1 MNAVFALPAELTS
14 VIWATAAGSL
24 EVRIRERRAAMWGYD
39 SPQRFDMVQVTEGEG
54 PSSFEVTRSAINRVI
69 EQAHLQRGEP
79 YSKG

>member
-1 MNAVFALPAELTS
+1 
-14 VIWATAAGSL
+14 
-24 EVRIRERRAAMWGYD
+24 MWGYD